1 MNAVSSPAGA
11 RSARSYRFHVRTCA
25 TRARCARS
33 ASTIV
38 PLSMSTVRGSGE
50 LSARS
55 KSATLTRNTP
65 GRKFVTSCSP
75 IRRGWDSS
83 RSKRRRSTSG
93 TCPTFWSWVRSPS
106 SASGSI
112 NTMHGD
118 VSSSST
124 GAPSNEMLEAL
135 TLMRLSIST
144 RGCLAHVRP
153 HASLPPPRVIRRIDV
168 GHPPGADAL
177 GLDDRLAPSPIIVMS
192 SSRDDDEASGRHGL
206 GCLHVQLV
214 AEADVERAGDHG
226 EVPIGWVEV
235 WWNVVAVGYLQA
247 VRERHIGHRSIA
259 LEGGA
264 LGSAWNRSG
273 AGLPPHL
280 LRPHQDGRLGYG
292 GRRIRRL
299 LAKRPWNR

>member
-1 MNAVSSPAGA
+1 MALKL
-11 RSARSYRFHVRTCA
+11 RR
-25 TRARCARS
+25 RARTFTNGMLGHQNSRREL
-33 ASTIV
+33 
-38 PLSMSTVRGSGE
+38 PL
-50 LSARS
+50 
-55 KSATLTRNTP
+55 
-65 GRKFVTSCSP
+65 
-75 IRRGWDSS
+75 
-83 RSKRRRSTSG
+83 
-93 TCPTFWSWVRSPS
+93 
-106 SASGSI
+106 
-112 NTMHGD
+112 
-118 VSSSST
+118 
-124 GAPSNEMLEAL
+124 
-135 TLMRLSIST
+135 
-144 RGCLAHVRP
+144 
-153 HASLPPPRVIRRIDV
+153 PRVIRRIDV

-177 GLDDRLAPSPIIVMS
+177 RLDDRLAPSPIKMMS

-292 GRRIRRL
+292 GRRVRRL
-299 LAKRPWNR
+299 LAKRTWNRSQEGAGCRG